1 MNTVG
6 VFAGRGDV
14 ILGMSFALAFGVIAG
29 WWFRGKRDQFV
40 AWWERK
46 FPKQV

>member
-14 ILGMSFALAFGVIAG
+14 ILGMAFAAGFAVIIG
-29 WWFRGKRDQFV
+29 WWLRGKRDQLV
-40 AWWERK
+40 AWYKKK
-46 FPKQV
+46 FS